1 MVTGFTSVDLSRLPA
16 STVVE
21 VVDFETI
28 LAAMQADLQAR
39 DPTFTALVES
49 DPAYKILEVCAY
61 REMLIRE
68 RVNTA
73 AQAVM
78 LAYARGADLDQLGAL
93 LGTSRLTLDPG
104 NPDEGVAPT
113 MESDEDFRRR
123 IQLAPEGFSVAGPEG
138 AYVFHAL
145 RADADV
151 LDASATSPSPGEVVV
166 SILSRTGNGTAS
178 AALLDHVEQ
187 ALAGDDVRPMTDH
200 VTVQSAEIVPYTVM
214 ATVFTFAGP
223 DSSVVLSEANARL
236 SRYIE
241 ESHRLGRDVPLSG
254 LYAALHVDGVQR
266 VELTE
271 PLVDVVIGRTQAS
284 YCASVT
290 ITYGGVDE

>member
-1 MVTGFTSVDLSRLPA
+1 VATGFTSVDLSRLPA
-16 STVVE
+16 PTVVE

-28 LAAMQADLQAR
+28 LAAMLADLQAR
-39 DPTFTALVES
+39 DPNFTALVES

-93 LGTSRLTLDPG
+93 LGTARHTLDPG
-104 NPDEGVAPT
+104 NSDEGVAPT

-123 IQLAPEGFSVAGPEG
+123 IQLAPDGFSVAGPEG

-145 RADADV
+145 SANADV

-166 SILSRTGNGTAS
+166 PILSRTGNGTAS
-178 AALLDHVEQ
+178 PALLDHVDQ
-187 ALAGDDVRPMTDH
+187 ALASDDVRPMTDH
-200 VTVQSAEIVPYTVM
+200 VTVQSAEIVPYNVM

-223 DSSVVLSEANARL
+223 DSSVVLSEANTRL

-241 ESHRLGRDVPLSG
+241 ESHWLGRDVPLSG

-284 YCASVT
+284 HCTGVT